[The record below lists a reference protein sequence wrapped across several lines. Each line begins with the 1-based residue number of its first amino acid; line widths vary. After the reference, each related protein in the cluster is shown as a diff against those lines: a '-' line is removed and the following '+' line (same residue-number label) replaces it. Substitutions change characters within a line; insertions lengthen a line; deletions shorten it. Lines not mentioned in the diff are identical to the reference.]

1 MDDLRGVKAP
11 GVPLRPMGSSG
22 LREMARYAQRS
33 KRVAEGETNMKR
45 IQKPKPQT
53 RRPRPELEPLID
65 KLDLLT
71 VLGLK

>member
-1 MDDLRGVKAP
+1 M
-11 GVPLRPMGSSG
+11 
-22 LREMARYAQRS
+22 
-33 KRVAEGETNMKR
+33 TR

-53 RRPRPELEPLID
+53 RRPSPDAGPLLD

>member
-1 MDDLRGVKAP
+1 
-11 GVPLRPMGSSG
+11 
-22 LREMARYAQRS
+22 
-33 KRVAEGETNMKR
+33 MKR
-45 IQKPKPQT
+45 IHKPKPQT